1 MTDAQKYEGAKAL
14 LMGVYKELAYAKSY
28 PNDCPNQL
36 LRIEKK
42 VKEALEMIEVYDE
55 ETGRPFDENSTTR
68 G

>member
-1 MTDAQKYEGAKAL
+1 MTDAKKYEGAKAL
-14 LMGVYKELAYAKSY
+14 LMGIYKEFAYAKSY

-42 VKEALEMIEVYDE
+42 VKEAMEMISVYDE
-55 ETGRPFDENSTTR
+55 GTRRPSDEDSATL

>member
-1 MTDAQKYEGAKAL
+1 
-14 LMGVYKELAYAKSY
+14 MGIYKEFAYAKSY

-42 VKEALEMIEVYDE
+42 VKEAMEMISVYDE
-55 ETGRPFDENSTTR
+55 GTRRPSDEDSATL

>member
-1 MTDAQKYEGAKAL
+1 MTDAKKYEGAKAL
-14 LMGVYKELAYAKSY
+14 LRGIYREFLYAKSY

-42 VKEALEMIEVYDE
+42 LKEALEMIEVYDE
-55 ETGRPFDENSTTR
+55 GTGPPFEETSATR